1 MSTTQRKLRQGKS
14 TPPVTLMTV
23 LVDTTDASDDAAR
36 FVYSVIAALGLE
48 FVELA
53 DAEDAPYAAT
63 IQVRGNTILTGNN
76 QWRHPGH
83 EAAFED
89 WLVTTCFARVS
100 DPTVWAVVQ
109 TGSERF
115 ELLAAAMAYAFQGDG
130 ALLID
135 ADAAEALSQ
144 TILKATDDAVESLDF
159 DFDLPSPHIYM
170 LNAPTW
176 EGVAMLLQVD
186 RANPLNSVLLPD
198 TLQAA
203 QYHFAHT
210 IIDCGADLFLA
221 QRLEVA
227 GSRIVHI
234 DDCTRPLYVDLT
246 PYKRIE
252 YFAHD
257 IPPYGARDDFEL
269 IVHKTRRRGS
279 MRRWMQ
285 RGDQT

>member
-1 MSTTQRKLRQGKS
+1 
-14 TPPVTLMTV
+14 MTV

-36 FVYSVIAALGLE
+36 FVYSVIAALGLGIAE
-48 FVELA
+48 FPEPD
-53 DAEDAPYAAT
+53 DASYAAT
-63 IQVRGNTILTGNN
+63 IQVRGSTITADTN
-76 QWRHPGH
+76 QWHHP
-83 EAAFED
+83 ENKATFED
-89 WLVTTCFARVS
+89 WLVRTCFARVS

-115 ELLAAAMAYAFQGDG
+115 EMLSAAMAYAYQNDG

-135 ADAAEALSQ
+135 ADASEALSRR
-144 TILKATDDAVESLDF
+144 ILEATDNAIEILAF

-176 EGVAMLLQVD
+176 EGVTMFLQVD
-186 RANPLNSVLLPD
+186 RANPLHSALLTD
-198 TLQAA
+198 TLTAA
-203 QYHFAHT
+203 KHHFAHT

-221 QRLEVA
+221 QRLAAV
-227 GSRIVHI
+227 GSRVIHI
-234 DDCTRPLYVDLT
+234 DDCTHPLYVDLM

-257 IPPYGARDDFEL
+257 IPPYGTRDDFES
-269 IVHKTRRRGS
+269 IVHNTRRRAN